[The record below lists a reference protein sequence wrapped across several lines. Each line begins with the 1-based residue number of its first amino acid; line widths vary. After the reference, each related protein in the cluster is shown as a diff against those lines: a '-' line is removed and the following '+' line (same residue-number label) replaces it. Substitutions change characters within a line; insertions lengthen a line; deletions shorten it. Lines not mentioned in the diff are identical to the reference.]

1 MPRGMLPFGL
11 ARQAHAGPAR
21 KRIGFVEADV
31 HHRCLR
37 VERQPSTE
45 CKSAVQILGPVQ
57 RPLPTMLLH
66 RTPALGQPQ
75 QWIAVTTLSNELAIL
90 AIGYQPIGQRV
101 RRSEEPTSELQSL
114 MRISYAVF

>member
-31 HHRCLR
+31 HPRCLR

-45 CKSAVQILGPVQ
+45 CKTAVQILGPVQ
-57 RPLPTMLLH
+57 RTLTTILLH
-66 RTPALGQPQ
+66 RPPTLRPTPPWIEFTTPHNKIPIIHLG
-75 QWIAVTTLSNELAIL
+75 L
-90 AIGYQPIGQRV
+90 QPISKGPPRQK
-101 RRSEEPTSELQSL
+101 
-114 MRISYAVF
+114 